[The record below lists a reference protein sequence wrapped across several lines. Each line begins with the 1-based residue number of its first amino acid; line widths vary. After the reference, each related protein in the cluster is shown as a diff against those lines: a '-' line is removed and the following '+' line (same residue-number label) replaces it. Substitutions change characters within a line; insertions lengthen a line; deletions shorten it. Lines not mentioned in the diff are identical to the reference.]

1 MNSSRC
7 RRRRS
12 SSSSSSGGSG
22 CNNGHGVATS
32 SHKKHKNS
40 EGNDTSG
47 VVTASDKEAL
57 ISLWLLFIS
66 SRSASDKEAGF
77 YIVDLREMSL
87 LKDLQSRKM
96 SKTIGGVLGNMMLLL
111 PRVKRYTSISS
122 GNGSSDTFDD

>member
-1 MNSSRC
+1 MEIAEHLRSVEELK
-7 RRRRS
+7 RR
-12 SSSSSSGGSG
+12 GDM
-22 CNNGHGVATS
+22 
-32 SHKKHKNS
+32 
-40 EGNDTSG
+40 EQ
-47 VVTASDKEAL
+47 
-57 ISLWLLFIS
+57 
-66 SRSASDKEAGF
+66 AGF